1 MCGGVRRAEALTP
14 RIELEVYVPSAD
26 TRDPQRLTS
35 DPTERFTLDPDS
47 ARTASSE
54 LNRIKKKVKQR
65 N

>member
-14 RIELEVYVPSAD
+14 RIELEVYIPSAD
-26 TRDPQRLTS
+26 TRDPERLTS

-47 ARTASSE
+47 ARTASRE